1 MLRIAFYA
9 RQPHQV
15 YVRGLPA
22 GMIVREDAPLTKLEG
37 VTISLQKKTL
47 TVVTEKWRMSAES
60 TIAYPHANQL
70 RMNIQ
75 ITSLY
80 RVCSDMIAP
89 QGILGQT
96 YDCDGRPLHGRRDS
110 YEWLDSGLATRSRR
124 SMGGVVTTRA
134 QAEGAVVGTVD
145 NYLVAS

>member
-1 MLRIAFYA
+1 MLSAPDVSLHAQFEFVIFRTSWSKMRINGSFIRAAFFVLRTPRKGRMLRIAFYA

-60 TIAYPHANQL
+60 TIAYP
-70 RMNIQ
+70 
-75 ITSLY
+75 TS
-80 RVCSDMIAP
+80 C
-89 QGILGQT
+89 G
-96 YDCDGRPLHGRRDS
+96 
-110 YEWLDSGLATRSRR
+110 
-124 SMGGVVTTRA
+124 
-134 QAEGAVVGTVD
+134 
-145 NYLVAS
+145 